1 MRYCIILLSVVI
13 LSSCA
18 ENAGSDKPTT
28 ADSTQKV
35 DSTAQHEDDEMT
47 KEIIEGSFEAL
58 NR

>member
-1 MRYCIILLSVVI
+1 MRYFIVFLSVVI
-13 LSSCA
+13 FSSCA
-18 ENAGSDKPTT
+18 ENTGSGEAAT